1 MNLKNI
7 YILSFLML
15 AYLTGSA
22 QGRPGG
28 ENFREKLRA
37 QKVAYLTS
45 KVDLTQDEAIKFWP
59 VFFQYEKE
67 LYSERIEFL
76 DDVKLSN
83 ISDADADQKLNS
95 FLEYKEK
102 QLRLERK
109 YIVKFKEILP
119 SAKVLKIMHYDNEF
133 RRELL
138 ERIKRRVD
146 RKE

>member
-1 MNLKNI
+1 MNFKNI
-7 YILSFLML
+7 YILSFIFL

-22 QGRPGG
+22 QGRPDG

-67 LYSERIEFL
+67 LYSERIEIL
-76 DDVKLSN
+76 DDVKLST
-83 ISDADADQKLNS
+83 ISDSEADQKLNA
-95 FLEYKEK
+95 FLDFKEK

-138 ERIKRRVD
+138 ERIKKRVD
-146 RKE
+146 RRN